1 MCRTRLLAEARLVL
15 ALTLALGVAGP
26 ALAAAPDAGP
36 LPWRVGGAL
45 GFTVDAAAFPD
56 SSSTTL
62 DVYVRVPPGT
72 LAGLVRDAEGLG
84 RLRVAA
90 RLRSAYGGAQAQD
103 QTQEFAIEPADSVA
117 GFGKVVGLRFPVR
130 PGSQRLFVRVEDV
143 FSRQRGAIGWVATS
157 AHVEGEVR
165 VPAPQGERE
174 LSDLEFVWTSRSGG
188 PPTSFERG
196 GRTLLPDPE
205 RLYGLFATGLE
216 AAFSAR
222 AGTERPWHWTARVL
236 DAGGRAIATRE
247 STVAAAR
254 VLQGG
259 VRVDLSSEPAG
270 GYDLEIRVWQEGD
283 AAPLVRRARFSVA
296 WEADSWLRNPREIQ
310 DDVHFL
316 LSADDE
322 EVFAGLSPGEQE
334 HYLDDFW
341 AARDPIAGTGENEAR
356 TTFLRRVDHAN
367 RLYSRPGLGKG
378 MFSDMGRV
386 YIRYGEP
393 TEVINQVIPTGDQ
406 TVDLAISQIVEN
418 EDRAI
423 GDVNAKGI
431 GGDLRPFELWIYE
444 GETGLPPDADPK
456 AANRPRRKRL
466 VFLFVDE
473 HGVGDFRLRYTTSAV
488 PGSSDRCRASHPGTI
503 CPLLLRSR
511 VRCQP

>member
-1 MCRTRLLAEARLVL
+1 MTKTCRTRPLKGARLVL
-15 ALTLALGVAGP
+15 ALTLALGAAGP
-26 ALAAAPDAGP
+26 ALAAAPDTGP

-56 SSSTTL
+56 SAATTL

-72 LAGLVRDAEGLG
+72 LAGLVRDKAGLG

-90 RLRSAYGGAQAQD
+90 RLRGAYGGPRVQE
-103 QTQEFAIEPADSVA
+103 QTQEFAIGPADSVA

-143 FSRQRGAIGWVATS
+143 YSRRRGTIGWVENS
-157 AHVEGEVR
+157 ARVEGEVR
-165 VPAPQGERE
+165 VAAPEGGRQ
-174 LSDLEFVWTSRSGG
+174 LSDLEFVWTSRTGG
-188 PPTSFERG
+188 PSTSFERG

-222 AGTERPWHWTARVL
+222 ADAERPWHWTARVL

-254 VLQGG
+254 VMQGG
-259 VRVDLSSEPAG
+259 VWADLSTEPAG
-270 GYDLEIRVWQEGD
+270 AYDLEVRVWQEGD

-296 WEADSWLRNPREIQ
+296 WEADSWLRNPREAQ

-316 LSADDE
+316 LSADE
-322 EVFAGLSPGEQE
+322 EDAFAGLTPGEQE
-334 HYLDDFW
+334 RYLDDFW
-341 AARDPIAGTGENEAR
+341 AARDPIPATGENEAR
-356 TTFLRRVDHAN
+356 TAFLQRVAHAN
-367 RLYSRPGLGKG
+367 QVYSRPGLGKG

-393 TEVINQVIPTGDQ
+393 DEVINQVIPTGDQ
-406 TVDLAISQIVEN
+406 TVDLMISQIVAN
-418 EDRAI
+418 EDRSI
-423 GDVNAKGI
+423 GDVNQQGP
-431 GGDLRPFELWIYE
+431 GGDQRPFELWIYQ
-444 GETGLPPDADPK
+444 GQTGLPPDADPK
-456 AANRPRRKRL
+456 AAPPRPRLKRL

-473 HGVGDFRLRYTTSAV
+473 QGVGDYRLRYTTE
-488 PGSSDRCRASHPGTI
+488 
-503 CPLLLRSR
+503 
-511 VRCQP
+511 